1 MLCSFFCI
9 MVDTKE
15 GDMVKL
21 IHCADIH
28 LGGRLNTHF
37 NMEQAKERNAELI
50 ASLMRM
56 VEYGQENGMSM
67 ILISGDLC
75 DTSSV
80 PVPLQKTFIHIIQS
94 HPDMEFFYLRGNH
107 DDNSVLDGTE
117 ETLSNLHCFNN
128 DAWTTYTYALH
139 GFNLTV
145 SGMELSN
152 HSNLSGLRLNSEDI
166 NIVMLHGQIKDY
178 GKRDGYDIPLRQLE
192 YQNIDY
198 LALGHIHKYEQ
209 GVLKPCGKWC
219 YSGSLEGRGF
229 DETGEHG
236 FVLVDVDE
244 KQRTVNTTFVP
255 FSKRRVHVIRVDVS
269 DCTSSIEM
277 VALAKSMITSDMKD
291 DMVRIVLSGH
301 VDIHTEKDII
311 TIQKL
316 LEDTCWYVE
325 VKDETEFSFDYGEYA
340 KDASLKGEFVRL
352 VYQNENLDE
361 MQKAE
366 IIRCGIAALAME
378 DVL

>member
-1 MLCSFFCI
+1 
-9 MVDTKE
+9 
-15 GDMVKL
+15 
-21 IHCADIH
+21 
-28 LGGRLNTHF
+28 
-37 NMEQAKERNAELI
+37 
-50 ASLMRM
+50 
-56 VEYGQENGMSM
+56 
-67 ILISGDLC
+67 
-75 DTSSV
+75 
-80 PVPLQKTFIHIIQS
+80 
-94 HPDMEFFYLRGNH
+94 MEFFYLRGNH

-244 KQRTVNTTFVP
+244 KQRTVNTAFVP